1 MKSSVHSSGSWNL
14 LTLSLALLFALP
26 FFSLIVTAGSGG
38 ENVWEHL
45 LSTVLP
51 GYLKNTF
58 WLMLGVGSG
67 TLLLGVSTGWLISM
81 TEFPG
86 RRMMEWALLLPL
98 AFPGYIIA
106 MVYVELL
113 EFSGPV
119 QEQLRLWFGW
129 QNYMDYWFPPI
140 ASLGGA
146 ITMLSLVLF
155 PYVYLLA
162 RTAFL
167 QQSATLMEASR
178 MLDKSAG
185 NSFFM
190 IALPLA
196 RPAIVVGV
204 SLAMMETLADFALI
218 WNILLVL
225 AVLAS
230 LQATLTLPGIAGLIL
245 TVGMSIDANVI
256 IFERI
261 REELRKGK
269 TPKTAIDSG
278 YDRALTT
285 IIDANVTT
293 LIASLVLYQFGTGP
307 IKGFATVLFWGIL
320 ISMFTAVFI
329 TRTIFS
335 AYVSRKTL
343 TSLSI

>member
-1 MKSSVHSSGSWNL
+1 
-14 LTLSLALLFALP
+14 
-26 FFSLIVTAGSGG
+26 
-38 ENVWEHL
+38 
-45 LSTVLP
+45 
-51 GYLKNTF
+51 
-58 WLMLGVGSG
+58 MLGVGSG
-67 TLLLGVSTGWLISM
+67 TFLIGVSTGWLISM

-119 QEQLRLWFGW
+119 QEQFRLWFGW

-196 RPAIVVGV
+196 R
-204 SLAMMETLADFALI
+204 
-218 WNILLVL
+218 
-225 AVLAS
+225 
-230 LQATLTLPGIAGLIL
+230 
-245 TVGMSIDANVI
+245 
-256 IFERI
+256 
-261 REELRKGK
+261 
-269 TPKTAIDSG
+269 
-278 YDRALTT
+278 
-285 IIDANVTT
+285 
-293 LIASLVLYQFGTGP
+293 
-307 IKGFATVLFWGIL
+307 
-320 ISMFTAVFI
+320 
-329 TRTIFS
+329 
-335 AYVSRKTL
+335 
-343 TSLSI
+343 

>member
-1 MKSSVHSSGSWNL
+1 MLVYYK
-14 LTLSLALLFALP
+14 LA
-26 FFSLIVTAGSGG
+26 G
-38 ENVWEHL
+38 
-45 LSTVLP
+45 TV
-51 GYLKNTF
+51 
-58 WLMLGVGSG
+58 
-67 TLLLGVSTGWLISM
+67 
-81 TEFPG
+81 
-86 RRMMEWALLLPL
+86 
-98 AFPGYIIA
+98 
-106 MVYVELL
+106 
-113 EFSGPV
+113 
-119 QEQLRLWFGW
+119 
-129 QNYMDYWFPPI
+129 
-140 ASLGGA
+140 
-146 ITMLSLVLF
+146 
-155 PYVYLLA
+155 
-162 RTAFL
+162 
-167 QQSATLMEASR
+167 
-178 MLDKSAG
+178 
-185 NSFFM
+185 
-190 IALPLA
+190 
-196 RPAIVVGV
+196 
-204 SLAMMETLADFALI
+204 ADFALV

-269 TPKTAIDSG
+269 TPKAAIDSG

-335 AYVSRKTL
+335 AYVSNRTL
-343 TSLSI
+343 TKLSI

>member
-1 MKSSVHSSGSWNL
+1 MLIYYK
-14 LTLSLALLFALP
+14 LA
-26 FFSLIVTAGSGG
+26 G
-38 ENVWEHL
+38 
-45 LSTVLP
+45 
-51 GYLKNTF
+51 
-58 WLMLGVGSG
+58 
-67 TLLLGVSTGWLISM
+67 
-81 TEFPG
+81 
-86 RRMMEWALLLPL
+86 
-98 AFPGYIIA
+98 
-106 MVYVELL
+106 
-113 EFSGPV
+113 
-119 QEQLRLWFGW
+119 
-129 QNYMDYWFPPI
+129 
-140 ASLGGA
+140 
-146 ITMLSLVLF
+146 
-155 PYVYLLA
+155 
-162 RTAFL
+162 
-167 QQSATLMEASR
+167 
-178 MLDKSAG
+178 
-185 NSFFM
+185 
-190 IALPLA
+190 
-196 RPAIVVGV
+196 
-204 SLAMMETLADFALI
+204 TLADFALI

>member
-38 ENVWEHL
+38 ENVWGHL
-45 LSTVLP
+45 LSTVMP

-119 QEQLRLWFGW
+119 QEQLRLWFDW

-204 SLAMMETLADFALI
+204 SLAMMETLADFGTMQFICRTNLYYRDLSYMVRSIQCSGCSSAFFIVTDVHQLLYI
-218 WNILLVL
+218 FGTLLAKTTAFPRTKQYKKCTYQISSFWNPCRPGFVILYI
-225 AVLAS
+225 S
-230 LQATLTLPGIAGLIL
+230 G
-245 TVGMSIDANVI
+245 TV
-256 IFERI
+256 RI
-261 REELRKGK
+261 CFACRF
-269 TPKTAIDSG
+269 IDSVG
-278 YDRALTT
+278 
-285 IIDANVTT
+285 N
-293 LIASLVLYQFGTGP
+293 
-307 IKGFATVLFWGIL
+307 
-320 ISMFTAVFI
+320 
-329 TRTIFS
+329 
-335 AYVSRKTL
+335 
-343 TSLSI
+343 